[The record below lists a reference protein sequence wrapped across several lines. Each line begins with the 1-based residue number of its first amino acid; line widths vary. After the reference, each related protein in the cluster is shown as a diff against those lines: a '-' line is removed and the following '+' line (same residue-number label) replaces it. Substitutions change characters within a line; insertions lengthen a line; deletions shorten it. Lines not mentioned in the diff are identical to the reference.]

1 MNDERY
7 EIKGKIG
14 QGGIGVVYRAFD
26 RRLNRDIAIKRV
38 LPDGGFENQDEA
50 IEHLLKEAKTLSSVQ
65 HPHIVTVYDAGVDE
79 EGPYVVME
87 LLEGRTLDEMIE
99 RGLLTYEDFREVAIQ
114 TQEALIAAQDLNIVH
129 RDLKPTNVM
138 VIWLPSG
145 KFQMKLVDFGLA
157 KFSPK
162 PSLQT
167 INHGD
172 TVLGSIHFMAPEQF
186 ERTPL
191 DQRTDMY
198 SMGCMYYFAL
208 TGLQPFSGET
218 APEVMASHLQHRLT
232 PIAELRPD
240 IPTWA
245 GDWVMWHI
253 EREMDKRPFNARES
267 LHKFLMTEQQNPEN
281 PESPTP
287 DQPKRPKLVFPGAEN
302 PPAAPIVAASS
313 DPAGAP
319 PPAPAATPP
328 EEVPTAPQPIEPP
341 EGQQP
346 SIHTT
351 SQVTAS
357 TPPAPEPVPVTPP
370 PAPAPVEPAP
380 VQAAPPAPVTPPA
393 TPAVPDAD
401 PATPPPAPATPPA
414 APAAPS
420 AAPATP
426 PTTPVQP
433 AAAPVQP
440 AAAPVQPAAAP
451 VQPAAAP
458 VHPPGQI
465 KLTGATPPAAAVTPA
480 PQGPVPGAPTGP
492 STFISGSTDVAGAKG
507 ISTAV
512 KMTIAAV
519 LVVAIIFV
527 GIVVI
532 GKSGQNKKTARLNAL
547 LAQVEDANAKDLPT
561 TADDAE
567 ILLNAGIS
575 LNQTSKREAIYQR
588 LLIAKSD
595 GTDLDS
601 FIAEYASNEDN
612 KMSAD
617 IRIKLFQVIQGRRGA
632 SSLEHLIMHARNA
645 RLPET
650 ATAALKAAQKLA
662 TDKDVP
668 ALLKIIQF
676 TSHEDV
682 RQSAKHTVSSLAA
695 RSESRETL
703 GDALMSAFENA
714 TTDRAKLVFIELLG
728 SAGGDAAASIV
739 ENALKSKDTKTR
751 LAGIA
756 ALGSW
761 ADDTEFE
768 SLLDYMADE
777 ENDTLRRRAFDS
789 AFQFLM
795 IDRERDDL
803 DLEDMWKDLAR
814 EAQTREEKMQ
824 IFTGLANIIEDWAF
838 AVVEFFVEDD
848 DDKVNFRAEQALE
861 HMEDRRERL
870 KPDGKRDE
878 DEDED
883 EPETETE

>member
-1 MNDERY
+1 MG
-7 EIKGKIG
+7 KGKGMLIAV
-14 QGGIGVVYRAFD
+14 GVAALLAIVGAVVVVQTGNTREEGE
-26 RRLNRDIAIKRV
+26 RVRLAQ
-38 LPDGGFENQDEA
+38 EE
-50 IEHLLKEAKTLSSVQ
+50 KEA
-65 HPHIVTVYDAGVDE
+65 
-79 EGPYVVME
+79 
-87 LLEGRTLDEMIE
+87 E
-99 RGLLTYEDFREVAIQ
+99 R
-114 TQEALIAAQDLNIVH
+114 
-129 RDLKPTNVM
+129 
-138 VIWLPSG
+138 
-145 KFQMKLVDFGLA
+145 
-157 KFSPK
+157 
-162 PSLQT
+162 
-167 INHGD
+167 
-172 TVLGSIHFMAPEQF
+172 
-186 ERTPL
+186 
-191 DQRTDMY
+191 
-198 SMGCMYYFAL
+198 
-208 TGLQPFSGET
+208 
-218 APEVMASHLQHRLT
+218 
-232 PIAELRPD
+232 
-240 IPTWA
+240 
-245 GDWVMWHI
+245 
-253 EREMDKRPFNARES
+253 KR
-267 LHKFLMTEQQNPEN
+267 
-281 PESPTP
+281 
-287 DQPKRPKLVFPGAEN
+287 
-302 PPAAPIVAASS
+302 
-313 DPAGAP
+313 
-319 PPAPAATPP
+319 
-328 EEVPTAPQPIEPP
+328 
-341 EGQQP
+341 
-346 SIHTT
+346 
-351 SQVTAS
+351 
-357 TPPAPEPVPVTPP
+357 
-370 PAPAPVEPAP
+370 
-380 VQAAPPAPVTPPA
+380 
-393 TPAVPDAD
+393 
-401 PATPPPAPATPPA
+401 
-414 APAAPS
+414 
-420 AAPATP
+420 
-426 PTTPVQP
+426 
-433 AAAPVQP
+433 
-440 AAAPVQPAAAP
+440 
-451 VQPAAAP
+451 
-458 VHPPGQI
+458 
-465 KLTGATPPAAAVTPA
+465 
-480 PQGPVPGAPTGP
+480 
-492 STFISGSTDVAGAKG
+492 
-507 ISTAV
+507 
-512 KMTIAAV
+512 
-519 LVVAIIFV
+519 
-527 GIVVI
+527 
-532 GKSGQNKKTARLNAL
+532 TARLNAL

-650 ATAALKAAQKLA
+650 ATAALNAAQKLA

-861 HMEDRRERL
+861 HMEDRRQRL
-870 KPDGKRDE
+870 NPDGKRDE

-883 EPETETE
+883 DDEPETE

>member
-1 MNDERY
+1 
-7 EIKGKIG
+7 
-14 QGGIGVVYRAFD
+14 
-26 RRLNRDIAIKRV
+26 
-38 LPDGGFENQDEA
+38 
-50 IEHLLKEAKTLSSVQ
+50 VQ
-65 HPHIVTVYDAGVDE
+65 
-79 EGPYVVME
+79 
-87 LLEGRTLDEMIE
+87 
-99 RGLLTYEDFREVAIQ
+99 
-114 TQEALIAAQDLNIVH
+114 
-129 RDLKPTNVM
+129 
-138 VIWLPSG
+138 
-145 KFQMKLVDFGLA
+145 
-157 KFSPK
+157 
-162 PSLQT
+162 
-167 INHGD
+167 
-172 TVLGSIHFMAPEQF
+172 
-186 ERTPL
+186 
-191 DQRTDMY
+191 
-198 SMGCMYYFAL
+198 
-208 TGLQPFSGET
+208 
-218 APEVMASHLQHRLT
+218 
-232 PIAELRPD
+232 
-240 IPTWA
+240 
-245 GDWVMWHI
+245 
-253 EREMDKRPFNARES
+253 
-267 LHKFLMTEQQNPEN
+267 
-281 PESPTP
+281 
-287 DQPKRPKLVFPGAEN
+287 
-302 PPAAPIVAASS
+302 PAA
-313 DPAGAP
+313 
-319 PPAPAATPP
+319 
-328 EEVPTAPQPIEPP
+328 
-341 EGQQP
+341 
-346 SIHTT
+346 
-351 SQVTAS
+351 
-357 TPPAPEPVPVTPP
+357 
-370 PAPAPVEPAP
+370 AP
-380 VQAAPPAPVTPPA
+380 VQPAAAPVQPAAAPVQ
-393 TPAVPDAD
+393 
-401 PATPPPAPATPPA
+401 PA
-414 APAAPS
+414 A
-420 AAPATP
+420 
-426 PTTPVQP
+426 TPVQP

-458 VHPPGQI
+458 VQPPGQI

-645 RLPET
+645 RQPET
-650 ATAALKAAQKLA
+650 ATAALNAAQKLA

-861 HMEDRRERL
+861 HMEDRRQRL
-870 KPDGKRDE
+870 NPDGKRDE

-883 EPETETE
+883 DDEPETE